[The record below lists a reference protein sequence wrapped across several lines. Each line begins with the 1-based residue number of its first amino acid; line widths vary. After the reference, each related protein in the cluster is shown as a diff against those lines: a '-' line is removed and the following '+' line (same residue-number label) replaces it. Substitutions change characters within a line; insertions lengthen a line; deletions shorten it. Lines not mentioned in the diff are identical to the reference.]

1 MSPSR
6 PKQAWV
12 TGAGSGFGYYTVLA
26 LLKQGW
32 QVIAS
37 LKDLAQERG
46 AFAEALSHYPET
58 LQLVELDLTRLEAL
72 PALLGELKLAEK
84 GLDLLVNN
92 AGFGT
97 YGAIQDLSEAQ
108 IRLQMEVNFFGP
120 LMLTRA
126 LLPALQRSQGRII
139 TVTSIMARY
148 AMPLVTMYSASKYAQ
163 EGLSEGLR
171 QEVAQLGIQ
180 LCTVQPGGYRTPF
193 YQSLVWGET
202 SFSPDS
208 PYREMGQHFQG
219 FMQRLAERPK
229 APHPQEVADVI
240 LQLSIRPRL
249 PRCVVVGKDAQ
260 LIALLERF
268 LPYGLFRFLMKRM
281 NRMILGTPIG

>member
-1 MSPSR
+1 MSNQSKR
-6 PKQAWV
+6 AWV
-12 TGAGSGFGYYTVLA
+12 TGAATGFGYYTVLS
-26 LLKQGW
+26 LLAQGW

-37 LKDLAQERG
+37 LKDLRQESP
-46 AFAEALSHYPET
+46 AFAEALTQYPQA

-72 PALLGELKLAEK
+72 PTLLAELQVAEK

-97 YGAIQDLSEAQ
+97 YGAVQDLSEAQ

-120 LMLTRA
+120 LLLTRA
-126 LLPALQRSQGRII
+126 LLPALQPSQGRII

-148 AMPLVTMYSASKYAQ
+148 AMPLVTLYSASKYAM

-193 YQSLVWGET
+193 YSSLVWGEK
-202 SFSPDS
+202 SFAPDS
-208 PYREMGQHFQG
+208 PYRAMGQHFQG

-229 APHPQEVADVI
+229 APHPQEVANVI
-240 LQLSIRPRL
+240 LSLSQRPQL
-249 PRCVVVGKDAQ
+249 PRCVVVGKDAK
-260 LIALLERF
+260 LIALLERL
-268 LPYGLFRFLMKRM
+268 LPYGVFRFLMRRM
-281 NRMILGTPIG
+281 NRMILGSPIG

>member
-1 MSPSR
+1 VSNQSKR
-6 PKQAWV
+6 AWV
-12 TGAGSGFGYYTVLA
+12 TGAATGFGYYTVLS
-26 LLKQGW
+26 LLAQGW

-37 LKDLAQERG
+37 LKDLRQESP
-46 AFAEALSHYPET
+46 AFAEALTQYPQA

-72 PALLGELKLAEK
+72 PTLLAELQVAEK

-97 YGAIQDLSEAQ
+97 YGAVQDLSEAQ

-120 LMLTRA
+120 LLLTRA
-126 LLPALQRSQGRII
+126 LLPALQPSQGRII

-148 AMPLVTMYSASKYAQ
+148 AMPLVTLYSASKYAM

-171 QEVAQLGIQ
+171 QEVALLGIQ

-193 YQSLVWGET
+193 YSSLVWGEK
-202 SFSPDS
+202 SFAPDS
-208 PYREMGQHFQG
+208 PYRAMGQHFQG
-219 FMQRLAERPK
+219 FMQRLAARPK

-240 LQLSIRPRL
+240 LSLSQRPQL
-249 PRCVVVGKDAQ
+249 PRCVVVGKDAK
-260 LIALLERF
+260 LIALLERL
-268 LPYGLFRFLMKRM
+268 LPYGVFRFLMRRM
-281 NRMILGTPIG
+281 NRMILGVPIG